1 MSKSADE
8 SQATEA
14 SIDARAPSLLDREA
28 TGGEI
33 AEGGF
38 SFQRNVLLTYIPRW
52 LAQEGFSALTQETYG
67 DIEAKF
73 YDPGRG
79 YVKEFVEAKNHPV
92 MPTEFWKEIG
102 RFQAMAIG
110 SPGTYEWF
118 TLVSSGI
125 SDALKPLVSGLR
137 RLRGSYGFYE
147 GDEALRSQSYADYEQ
162 IVEKLGHSKEEAAFL
177 FSHVMVEHSYGS
189 SPNHGRAMFLD
200 ALGHYLPE
208 YDLPPSVSGNLF
220 ISFDTLVEGRINSPV
235 SRRELEAVMRDR
247 VPENLRPAK
256 RPVRIFT
263 ATGPH
268 TQSSDL
274 VFEWEKF
281 FGGPNRAYP
290 PIEEWSGQ
298 LVAQLLDAKDWINA
312 VRTTRRIKLDG
323 NRRLSASLAIGTVF
337 SAVAGYAIDM
347 NYRDEPWA
355 TDRHANGETPDY
367 RLTRTQSLNRG
378 ASSRLVV
385 SIGIIKAIASDV
397 ESALPRLGLENAA
410 LLHLYGDQPVES
422 AQQANRV
429 VGSIKQA
436 IDAALTE
443 TGSSTIDLFFAGPAY
458 LALFLGHRLN
468 ALAPIQCYEWV
479 SPGQYAPTC
488 KLS

>member
-1 MSKSADE
+1 MSKSAED
-8 SQATEA
+8 SDATGA
-14 SIDARAPSLLDREA
+14 DIGARVPSLLDREA

-38 SFQRNVLLTYIPRW
+38 SFQRSVLLAYIPRW
-52 LAQEGFSALTQETYG
+52 LAQEGFSSLTQETYG

-73 YDPGRG
+73 YNPGRG
-79 YVKEFVEAKNHPV
+79 YVKEFVEAKNHLVVPA
-92 MPTEFWKEIG
+92 EFWKEIG

-125 SDALKPLVSGLR
+125 SDALKPLANGLR
-137 RLRGSYGFYE
+137 RVRGSYGFYE
-147 GDEALRSQSYADYEQ
+147 GDEALRSQSYADYER

-177 FSHVMVEHSYGS
+177 FEHVMIEHSYGS
-189 SPNHGRAMFLD
+189 LPDHGRVMFLD
-200 ALGHYLPE
+200 ALGQYLPE
-208 YDLPPSVSGNLF
+208 YDLPPSVTGNLF
-220 ISFDTLVEGRINSPV
+220 ISLDALVKGRINSPI
-235 SRRELEAVMRDR
+235 SRRELEAVMTDR

-263 ATGPH
+263 AIDPH
-268 TQSSDL
+268 AQNSDL

-281 FGGPNRAYP
+281 FGGADRAYP
-290 PIEEWSGQ
+290 PTEEWNGQ
-298 LVAQLLDAKDWINA
+298 LVAQLLDARDWINGA
-312 VRTTRRIKLDG
+312 RTTRNIKLDG

-347 NYRDEPWA
+347 SYRSEPWA
-355 TDRHANGETPDY
+355 TDRHADGETPGY
-367 RLTRTQSLNRG
+367 ALTQSLSRG
-378 ASSRLVV
+378 ASNRLVV

-397 ESALPRLGLENAA
+397 EGALPGLGLGAA
-410 LLHLYGDQPVES
+410 SLLHLHGDQPVES
-422 AQQANRV
+422 PQHANRAV
-429 VGSIKQA
+429 ASIKQA
-436 IDAALTE
+436 IDEALTE
-443 TGSSTIDLFFAGPAY
+443 TGSASIDLFFAGPAS

-479 SPGQYAPTC
+479 SPGQYARTC